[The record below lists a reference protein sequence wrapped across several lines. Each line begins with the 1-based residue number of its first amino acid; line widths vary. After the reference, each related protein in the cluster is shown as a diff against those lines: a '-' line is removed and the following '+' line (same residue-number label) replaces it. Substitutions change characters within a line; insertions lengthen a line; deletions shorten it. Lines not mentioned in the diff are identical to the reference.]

1 MNGRDS
7 VSRRRLLQF
16 GGLAAGAAL
25 AGCSD
30 LMPGEGTGTE
40 TQDGGTATDGTG
52 TGTAGGAENVIRL
65 GAEASGWVGREPE
78 SIADESN
85 PTLELESGTTYEL
98 VWENLDGTEH
108 ELQLLS
114 ANDEELEASDSAS
127 EEGATVS
134 MEFEAT
140 EEMASYRCEY
150 HPERMRGQVTMGGG
164 GGTETDTAEGTATAT
179 ESNGDAGS
187 D

>member
-7 VSRRRLLQF
+7 VSRRRLLQL
-16 GGLAAGAAL
+16 GGLAASAAL

-30 LMPGEGTGTE
+30 QMPGGGEGTETGGTE
-40 TQDGGTATDGTG
+40 TGE

-78 SIADESN
+78 SIADETN
-85 PTLELESGTTYEL
+85 PTLELEPGATYEL

-134 MEFEAT
+134 MAFEAT
-140 EEMASYRCEY
+140 EEVARYRCEY
-150 HPERMRGQVTMGGG
+150 HPEQMRGQVETSGG
-164 GGTETDTAEGTATAT
+164 GGTETGTAGSSPTAT
-179 ESNGDAGS
+179 ESGDGGGDDGGAY
-187 D
+187 